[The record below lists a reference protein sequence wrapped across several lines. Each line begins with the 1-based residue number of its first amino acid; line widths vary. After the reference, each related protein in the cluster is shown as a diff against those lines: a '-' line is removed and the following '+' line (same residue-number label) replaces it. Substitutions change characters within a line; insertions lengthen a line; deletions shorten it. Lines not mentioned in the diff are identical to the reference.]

1 MKNNNQKIIL
11 FLVILCSAL
20 LLSKAYYK
28 SKSNEKDILKID
40 NDKRLFEKGKNLF
53 IKNCT
58 GCHYIG
64 MDKVATAPALGG
76 ITKIRKKDWLYDY
89 TRNSYQMF
97 ENGDSIAKKIRE
109 KGWGLMTSFPKLTN
123 SDLEAIYYFVEKN
136 HELPEKDKIR
146 KY

>member
-1 MKNNNQKIIL
+1 MKNNNRKIIL
-11 FLVILCSAL
+11 FLVILFSAF

-28 SKSNEKDILKID
+28 IKSNEKNTLKIN
-40 NDKRLFEKGKNLF
+40 NDIKLFEKGKNLF

-58 GCHYIG
+58 SCHYIG

-76 ITKIRKKDWLYDY
+76 ITKIRKKKWLYDY

-109 KGWGLMTSFPKLTN
+109 KGWGLMTSFPKLTD
-123 SDLEAIYYFVEKN
+123 SDLDAIYYFVEKN
-136 HELPEKDKIR
+136 HELPEKEKIR